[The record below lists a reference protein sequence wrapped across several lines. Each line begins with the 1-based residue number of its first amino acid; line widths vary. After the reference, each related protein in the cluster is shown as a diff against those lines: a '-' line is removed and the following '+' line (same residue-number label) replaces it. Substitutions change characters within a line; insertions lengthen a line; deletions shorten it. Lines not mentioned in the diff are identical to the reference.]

1 MRHEYIAET
10 AGTQLMIGEC
20 LRREGRGDE
29 AVPNLRKALEACAES
44 ELSMLYEVVQELA
57 VVAMLHGH
65 HEVAVRLLGASD
77 AFRRQAGLAQWDPRD
92 VERTVDSLRR
102 TLRAD
107 AFETLWQRG
116 AELTRED
123 AIELAR
129 TVE

>member
-1 MRHEYIAET
+1 
-10 AGTQLMIGEC
+10 
-20 LRREGRGDE
+20 
-29 AVPNLRKALEACAES
+29 
-44 ELSMLYEVVQELA
+44 
-57 VVAMLHGH
+57 MLHGH
-65 HEVAVRLLGASD
+65 PEVAVRLLGASD
-77 AFRRQAGLAQWDPRD
+77 ALRRQAGLAQWDPRD

-102 TLRAD
+102 TLGAD